1 MSMDPSAP
9 ETPPEPA
16 GSAAEPS
23 SARKGESDRAP
34 AAPAA
39 PAAPG
44 AAGAA
49 APAPET
55 APWPQVAAPTR
66 VQQAPQPAA
75 QQGRTGQPSFT
86 PAQPSFTPAQPDGQ
100 PAQAAQA
107 QPEAASFQGDQS
119 HQTPQPGQAPFNQT
133 VWPPQQSSQVSD
145 PAREDFQQ
153 GNWPEQPPQYT
164 PQPGWPQQQYGD
176 MGGMPGPGGP
186 GGQGGRLGYPVGRP
200 PRRRRRGRRWFMA
213 LFTIIVLLILA
224 VIGDRVAN
232 AIAEN
237 TMANQFVQNGFP
249 VKPSVSIEGF
259 PFLTQVAAHDIKKI
273 DISATN
279 VPAGPVTITSVKGT
293 MTGVHLN
300 SSFNGGTVDR
310 IVGTVFV
317 SFSSL
322 ADAGGGGTGT
332 GITMTADGPDKVKIT
347 AGTGPLSDTEVAKV
361 TQTGPNQISVQ
372 IQNGGSP
379 LGGLLSSFGSFS
391 FNIPKLP
398 AGLKITGVSV
408 TQQGITVTALGT
420 HTHLT
425 EPGS

>member
-16 GSAAEPS
+16 GSAADPPR
-23 SARKGESDRAP
+23 ARQGESDG
-34 AAPAA
+34 
-39 PAAPG
+39 APG
-44 AAGAA
+44 AAAVAA
-49 APAPET
+49 ASPAPET
-55 APWPQVAAPTR
+55 APWPQVAA
-66 VQQAPQPAA
+66 QPGWA
-75 QQGRTGQPSFT
+75 GQPSFT

-100 PAQAAQA
+100 PAQAAQP
-107 QPEAASFQGDQS
+107 QPEAAPFQGDQPF
-119 HQTPQPGQAPFNQT
+119 QGGQAPVNQT

-153 GNWPEQPPQYT
+153 GDWPEQPPQYT

-176 MGGMPGPGGP
+176 MGGMPGPGEP
-186 GGQGGRLGYPVGRP
+186 GAPGGRLGYPVGRP

-213 LFTIIVLLILA
+213 LFTVIVLLILA

-332 GITMTADGPDKVKIT
+332 GITMTAAGPDKVKIT
-347 AGTGPLSDTEVAKV
+347 AGIGPLSDTEVAKV

-408 TQQGITVTALGT
+408 TQQGVTVTALGT
-420 HTHLT
+420 HTQLT
-425 EPGS
+425 EPGA